1 MKLQFFTIQPQYLSG
16 LVTVTEWHQFKT
28 ASENSSSYFLLFHA
42 NERMGQEFARLAEQS
57 QGSGLSARCALL
69 QFWAGIVADILAPS
83 ENSSAGGNKL
93 CERFQQ
99 LFKQMP
105 QIELTTCSLPELAQQ
120 LDCSIRHFRRLFREK
135 FGVPLR
141 VHQTEL
147 RLLRVRQLLA
157 ESDATVID
165 VAGLC
170 GYRHLSFFN
179 SMFKKRF
186 GMMPGEWRRQ
196 ARENLSETSPPA
208 I

>member
-1 MKLQFFTIQPQYLSG
+1 
-16 LVTVTEWHQFKT
+16 
-28 ASENSSSYFLLFHA
+28 
-42 NERMGQEFARLAEQS
+42 
-57 QGSGLSARCALL
+57 
-69 QFWAGIVADILAPS
+69 
-83 ENSSAGGNKL
+83 
-93 CERFQQ
+93 
-99 LFKQMP
+99 MP